1 MTDPRLQQL
10 AELAGLAVDW
20 IDANGRAQRV
30 SDPALQRVLAGLG
43 HPADS
48 VEAIEASIQAL
59 LSAHDARHLPPL
71 LTVDQ
76 HQPLELAGYFPASM
90 PCRVLL
96 EDGSEQQLQL
106 DDQAGL
112 PVACL
117 SAITRCR
124 STSSTSPWP

>member
-59 LSAHDARHLPPL
+59 LRAHDARHLPPL
-71 LTVDQ
+71 LTVD
-76 HQPLELAGYFPASM
+76 HGLPLQLSGYFPPAM
-90 PCRVLL
+90 DCQVLL
-96 EDGSEQQLQL
+96 EDGSEQPLQL
-106 DDQAGL
+106 EA
-112 PVACL
+112 L
-117 SAITRCR
+117 SF
-124 STSSTSPWP
+124 